1 MVIAAEQY
9 ASRLVLPASQRGPR
23 SPWSS
28 RKDIAAKALK
38 KLAGPHLPA
47 SLSALERAVKRA
59 HAAYEEAEQ
68 AQRREPQRERR
79 GRHRAHVAGRGD
91 GRRRRERRRQPG
103 RVRTPERGPTP
114 PQGSHAARAAPAGIG
129 PAPRG
134 TPNQGE
140 ILMSKTRRVL
150 SDEERAE
157 RRRADRAFAAQAVE
171 QLRSSEGWQQ
181 WLAARRHFHAYSL
194 ANQLLIA
201 MQKPEATRVAGFRAW
216 LKLGYCVRKGES
228 ALRIW
233 CPCPPTAKQLKQWQD
248 AGADPKQRPRTRFRL
263 GPVFDRSQVSE
274 LPPPAE
280 PLPLDPP
287 IHEIDGDDLAWAL
300 EPLTQLARELGCTV
314 AYEAMPAGRG
324 GYYRPADK
332 AIRLAEGK
340 AANHS
345 VHTLIHELAHA
356 LLAAQ
361 TDDDVRLDYAQEELV
376 VESITYTVAGALGL
390 QVDGFA
396 IPYLASWSEGT
407 DLAVIERAAG
417 LIDRLAKR
425 IEDAVQPATE
435 RTDSGR
441 LGLRAVGAQQQRD
454 RVG

>member
-1 MVIAAEQY
+1 
-9 ASRLVLPASQRGPR
+9 
-23 SPWSS
+23 
-28 RKDIAAKALK
+28 
-38 KLAGPHLPA
+38 
-47 SLSALERAVKRA
+47 
-59 HAAYEEAEQ
+59 
-68 AQRREPQRERR
+68 
-79 GRHRAHVAGRGD
+79 
-91 GRRRRERRRQPG
+91 
-103 RVRTPERGPTP
+103 
-114 PQGSHAARAAPAGIG
+114 
-129 PAPRG
+129 
-134 TPNQGE
+134 
-140 ILMSKTRRVL
+140 MSKTRRVL
-150 SDEERAE
+150 SEEERAE
-157 RRRADRAFAAQAVE
+157 RRRADRAFAAGAVE

-201 MQKPEATRVAGFRAW
+201 MQRPEATRVAGFRAW
-216 LKLGYCVRKGES
+216 LRLGYCVRQGES

-233 CPCPPTAKQLKQWQD
+233 CPCPPSAKQLKAWQD
-248 AGADPKQRPRTRFRL
+248 AGADPKQRPRARFRL

-300 EPLTQLARELGCTV
+300 EPLTHLARELGCVV
-314 AYEAMPAGRG
+314 AYEPMPAGRG

-345 VHTLIHELAHA
+345 VHTLIHELPHA

-361 TDDDVRLDYAQEELV
+361 SDDDQQWNYAQEELV
-376 VESITYTVAGALGL
+376 VESVTYTVAGTLGL

-396 IPYLASWSEGT
+396 IPYLASLSEDT
-407 DLAVIERAAG
+407 DLEVIERAAG

-425 IEDAVQPATE
+425 IEDAVE
-435 RTDSGR
+435 ISGR
-441 LGLRAVGAQQQRD
+441 EANAPAGSVYAQ
-454 RVG
+454 